1 MGVGWL
7 FKIVKH
13 DLNHRRCLSL
23 EQVVPI
29 ANCTRFNGKVILI
42 STVFGLWHRN
52 ILFEFRWQVKGL
64 T

>member
-23 EQVVPI
+23 EQVVQYL
-29 ANCTRFNGKVILI
+29 AYGTVIYCL
-42 STVFGLWHRN
+42 
-52 ILFEFRWQVKGL
+52 
-64 T
+64 

>member
-23 EQVVPI
+23 EQVV
-29 ANCTRFNGKVILI
+29 
-42 STVFGLWHRN
+42 FGLWHRN
-52 ILFEFRWQVKGL
+52 ILFMSSDGR
-64 T
+64 